1 MSCSFFDI
9 VGGICGTEERT
20 STSISV
26 MALTQCKKDI
36 QHHKKS
42 LKFLGV
48 ETEVEL
54 ILSRC
59 GHFQKPP
66 NLLEMT
72 ICPAHRGQLGIGWRR
87 TTNLCCVPE
96 VLSGHRKGLRK
107 VPALQKGINLFQ
119 SFKLLELSNQFVPV
133 GSGK

>member
-1 MSCSFFDI
+1 MSWSFFNI
-9 VGGICGTEERT
+9 VGGICGAEERT
-20 STSISV
+20 STSTSV
-26 MALTQCKKDI
+26 IALTQCYKDI
-36 QHHKKS
+36 RHHKKS
-42 LKFLGV
+42 LKFS

-54 ILSRC
+54 ILWRC

-72 ICPAHRGQLGIGWRR
+72 ICPSHRSELG
-87 TTNLCCVPE
+87 TTNLCFVPE
-96 VLSGHRKGLRK
+96 VFSGHRKGLRK

-119 SFKLLELSNQFVPV
+119 SFKLLKLSNQFVPV